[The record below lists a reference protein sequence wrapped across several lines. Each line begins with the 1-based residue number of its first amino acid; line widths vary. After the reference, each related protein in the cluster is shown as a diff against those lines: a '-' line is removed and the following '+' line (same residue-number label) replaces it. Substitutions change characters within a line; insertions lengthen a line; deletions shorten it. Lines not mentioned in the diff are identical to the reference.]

1 MQILYNSGTG
11 TNACY
16 MEKIENVEKY
26 EDKSKPFMIV
36 NTEWGN
42 FGAEGSLNDI
52 LTEQDRQLD
61 TMSLRQGTE
70 M

>member
-1 MQILYNSGTG
+1 
-11 TNACY
+11 
-16 MEKIENVEKY
+16 MEKIENVEIY
-26 EDKSKPFMIV
+26 EDKSKPFMVI

-42 FGAEGSLNDI
+42 FGSDGSLNDI

-61 TMSLRQGTE
+61 NASLRQGTE